1 MDVQTLNPATAPLA
15 PQAALRK
22 KLEGLSGEKI
32 SACFQC
38 QKCTSGCP
46 VTFAMDLPP
55 HVVIRL
61 LHLGQ
66 LQKVLDANT
75 YWVCA
80 ACETCSTRCPNAI
93 DIAHV
98 MDTLRQYRGE
108 GSHPIPKSDRFF
120 HQEFLASIKRF
131 GRVHEMSMVT
141 LFTLKTKGI
150 AGLIKQGMLGLSMM
164 LKGKLGIFP
173 ERTRGRGEVRDIF
186 DSTAREGSK

>member
-1 MDVQTLNPATAPLA
+1 MDVQTLDHASETLS

-22 KLEGLSGEKI
+22 KLEDLSGEKI

-55 HVVIRL
+55 HVIIRL

-66 LQKVLDANT
+66 LQRVLDANT

-80 ACETCSTRCPNAI
+80 ACETCSTRCPNSI

-98 MDTLRQYRGE
+98 MDTLRQYTGE
-108 GSHPIPKSDRFF
+108 GSHPIPTSDRVF
-120 HQEFLASIKRF
+120 HQEFLNSVKRY

-141 LFTLKTKGI
+141 LFTLRTKGL
-150 AGLIKQGMLGLSMM
+150 AGLIKQGMLGLTMM
-164 LKGKLGIFP
+164 LKGKLGLIP
-173 ERTRGRGEVRDIF
+173 EKLRGRDQVRAIF
-186 DSTAREGSK
+186 QRTAKERSK

>member
-1 MDVQTLNPATAPLA
+1 MDVQTLNHASAPLA
-15 PQAALRK
+15 PEAALRN
-22 KLEGLSGEKI
+22 KLEDLSGEKI

-55 HVVIRL
+55 HLVIRL

-66 LQKVLDANT
+66 LQRVLDANT

-80 ACETCSTRCPNAI
+80 ACETCSTRCPNSI

-98 MDTLRQYRGE
+98 MDTLRQYQGE
-108 GSHPIPKSDRFF
+108 GSHPIPTSDRVF
-120 HQEFLASIKRF
+120 HEEFLNSVKRY

-141 LFTLKTKGI
+141 LFTLRTKGL

-173 ERTRGRGEVRDIF
+173 EKLRARDQVRTIF
-186 DSTAREGSK
+186 QRTAKERSK

>member
-1 MDVQTLNPATAPLA
+1 MDVQTLDHASETLSPEAT
-15 PQAALRK
+15 LRK
-22 KLEGLSGEKI
+22 KLEDLSGEKI

-55 HVVIRL
+55 HLVIRL

-66 LQKVLDANT
+66 LQRVLDANT

-80 ACETCSTRCPNAI
+80 ACETCSTRCPNSI

-98 MDTLRQYRGE
+98 MDTLRQYTGE
-108 GSHPIPKSDRFF
+108 GSHPIPQSDRVF
-120 HQEFLASIKRF
+120 HQEFLNSVKRY

-141 LFTLKTKGI
+141 LFTLRTKGL
-150 AGLIKQGMLGLSMM
+150 AGLIKQGMLGLTMM
-164 LKGKLGIFP
+164 LKGKLGLFP
-173 ERTRGRGEVRDIF
+173 EKTKGRDQVRAIFQRTAKER
-186 DSTAREGSK
+186 SK

>member
-1 MDVQTLNPATAPLA
+1 MDVQTLDHATKTLSPES
-15 PQAALRK
+15 ALRK
-22 KLEGLSGEKI
+22 KLEDLSGEKI

-55 HVVIRL
+55 HLVIRL

-66 LQKVLDANT
+66 LQRVLDANT

-80 ACETCSTRCPNAI
+80 ACETCSTRCPNSI

-98 MDTLRQYRGE
+98 MDTLRQYKGE
-108 GSHPIPKSDRFF
+108 GSHPIPTSDRVF
-120 HQEFLASIKRF
+120 HQEFLNSVKRY

-141 LFTLKTKGI
+141 LFTLRTKGL

-164 LKGKLGIFP
+164 LKGKLGLIPEKTKGRDQVRTIFQRTAK
-173 ERTRGRGEVRDIF
+173 ER
-186 DSTAREGSK
+186 SK